1 MECSVIHHVVIV
13 LLLLWVL
20 SYFYV
25 LSLVY
30 LYLVCCS
37 FSGEMFLL
45 DVKASI
51 FIGFG
56 EKYCFGGFLLGSW
69 TLCDEIEEEI
79 AVWREEA
86 S

>member
-20 SYFYV
+20 SYLNRSHAVFYV

-56 EKYCFGGFLLGSW
+56 EKYCFGGFLLGS
-69 TLCDEIEEEI
+69 
-79 AVWREEA
+79 
-86 S
+86 